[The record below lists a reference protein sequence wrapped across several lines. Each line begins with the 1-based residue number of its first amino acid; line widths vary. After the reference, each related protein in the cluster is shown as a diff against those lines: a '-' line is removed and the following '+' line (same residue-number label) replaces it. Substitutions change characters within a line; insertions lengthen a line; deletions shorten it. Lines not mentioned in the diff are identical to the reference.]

1 MVLIPACG
9 LIISVEED
17 VAVTARRASCQSD
30 GGSHLLISGSA
41 LLAGGSISL
50 LSSTSWGG
58 VASPPCFIPDCFRHL
73 SQFCCVSFESWRASS
88 ASVAADG

>member
-1 MVLIPACG
+1 MLIPACG

-30 GGSHLLISGSA
+30 GGWHLLNSGSA

-58 VASPPCFIPDCFRHL
+58 VDHPVS
-73 SQFCCVSFESWRASS
+73 SQTVSDICHSSVLALRAGEL
-88 ASVAADG
+88 A

>member
-1 MVLIPACG
+1 MLIPACG

-50 LSSTSWGG
+50 LSSTSLGG
-58 VASPPCFIPDCFRHL
+58 GAWPHHPVS
-73 SQFCCVSFESWRASS
+73 SQTVSDICHSS
-88 ASVAADG
+88 AVLALRAGELAQLA

>member
-1 MVLIPACG
+1 MLIPACG

-58 VASPPCFIPDCFRHL
+58 RGLTTLFHPRLFQTFVTVLLC
-73 SQFCCVSFESWRASS
+73 
-88 ASVAADG
+88 